1 MKVFAKYWKLLIV
14 LVLVGA
20 AAFLY
25 FDTYKTEEAA
35 HEASVEQMKTMIKVL
50 EDRIAKNE
58 RYADIQD
65 DLVGTAEELE
75 ASRLA
80 LYQNFPKEMK
90 EEDQIMYI
98 LYLESVFGTE
108 ITFPFSTPVPIVQM
122 SDGAVLQGL
131 FLTVNYQT
139 TYEGF
144 QDMIDY
150 LATDERIVSVYEA
163 TIDYNKHTDTASG
176 YLTLVVYLMDSDKLT
191 YETPDIAVPETGKD
205 NIFG

>member
-163 TIDYNKHTDTASG
+163 TIDYNKNTDTASG

>member
-191 YETPDIAVPETGKD
+191 YETPDIAVPETGKN

>member
-35 HEASVEQMKTMIKVL
+35 HEASVEQMKTMIEVL
-50 EDRIAKNE
+50 EERIAKNE

-108 ITFPFSTPVPIVQM
+108 ITFPFSTPVPIDQM

-163 TIDYNKHTDTASG
+163 TIDYNKNTDTASG